1 MGFFIF
7 NGERGGERGEEEE
20 EESIGRKA
28 CILWLLVFQIE
39 DSKENVK
46 EKERNDDNHPNTSQE
61 DQPMETESEVHVYV
75 HY

>member
-1 MGFFIF
+1 M
-7 NGERGGERGEEEE
+7 EE
-20 EESIGRKA
+20 EESTGRKV

-46 EKERNDDNHPNTSQE
+46 EKERNDDNNPNTSQE